1 MHAVIELVAFLVGG
15 MKMFVVVTFLVFV
28 EEISLLLVTGSA
40 FWHSSL
46 TVSIIHNYFA
56 ITVTTICTVNVVY
69 EWIYSMKHDHRAAA
83 STNLELG
90 AQLSS
95 GLNCWISLICILN
108 LRAFALH
115 TWIWSYLQPLSE
127 HDKFSKQNYSP
138 GIMYFWPTTRT
149 ECDDDSLVSF
159 VC

>member
-56 ITVTTICTVNVVY
+56 ITVTTICTGCRL
-69 EWIYSMKHDHRAAA
+69 K
-83 STNLELG
+83 
-90 AQLSS
+90 SS
-95 GLNCWISLICILN
+95 FSSAVP
-108 LRAFALH
+108 AFL
-115 TWIWSYLQPLSE
+115 
-127 HDKFSKQNYSP
+127 KQQKQF
-138 GIMYFWPTTRT
+138 IR
-149 ECDDDSLVSF
+149 
-159 VC
+159 